1 MWWIEFETHPQEYP
15 SVTMVTPLR
24 AAAAVML
31 ATAALAKPLSLAG
44 CVGPSVLVGKHCV
57 CLSGSRCTGA
67 WCTSGHRASGVMHVV
82 YGYNP
87 SQCADCKCTSDP
99 KAIDAEQWK
108 FDWVEGPAGKPHE
121 PQHAHDGED
130 QIVFR
135 LSPNQ
140 SYSCVPPGP
149 TVCHAR
155 PCTAYTPRGL
165 YKQPQR
171 ANPTD
176 WPTRSRSACDLPVKP
191 LPAWTQLWIPA
202 PPPPRNRRR

>member
-87 SQCADCKCTSDP
+87 SRCADCKCASDP

-108 FDWVEGPAGKPHE
+108 FDWVEGPAGKPQE

-130 QIVFR
+130 QIVSEPIV
-135 LSPNQ
+135 LL
-140 SYSCVPPGP
+140 CA
-149 TVCHAR
+149 AR
-155 PCTAYTPRGL
+155 THRMPCSTMHSLHP
-165 YKQPQR
+165 
-171 ANPTD
+171 
-176 WPTRSRSACDLPVKP
+176 
-191 LPAWTQLWIPA
+191 
-202 PPPPRNRRR
+202 